1 MKNVLLT
8 GNGSKSYGFLVDY
21 GNHTEVTG
29 DKLIP
34 LRITHMESSAQAIEV
49 REPTLGTCTVK
60 LSNYNATLI
69 LTSILCRINEFVDI
83 L

>member
-8 GNGSKSYGFLVDY
+8 GNGSKSYSFLVDY
-21 GNHTEVTG
+21 SNHTEVTG
-29 DKLIP
+29 NKLIP

-49 REPTLGTCTVK
+49 REPTPGTCTIK
-60 LSNYNATLI
+60 TLYNATFI